1 MAMRFGGKFML
12 SKEDV
17 IKVAKLSKLE
27 FTEQEIEN
35 YRNDLNKIILHMEEL
50 NQIDTTGIEPLF
62 NVLDTKDKL
71 RSDIIFDGQ
80 SKAEFL
86 ANAPESDENFIIVPK
101 IIGE

>member
-1 MAMRFGGKFML
+1 ML

-50 NQIDTTGIEPLF
+50 NQIDTTGVEPLF

-71 RSDIIFDGQ
+71 RSDIIFDVQ

>member
-35 YRNDLNKIILHMEEL
+35 YRNDLKQN
-50 NQIDTTGIEPLF
+50 NTSYGR
-62 NVLDTKDKL
+62 TKSNRYN
-71 RSDIIFDGQ
+71 RSR
-80 SKAEFL
+80 A
-86 ANAPESDENFIIVPK
+86 IV
-101 IIGE
+101 

>member
-1 MAMRFGGKFML
+1 MRFGGKFML

-50 NQIDTTGIEPLF
+50 NQIDTTGVEPLF

-80 SKAEFL
+80 SKDEFL

>member
-35 YRNDLNKIILHMEEL
+35 YRNDLNKIIL
-50 NQIDTTGIEPLF
+50 
-62 NVLDTKDKL
+62 
-71 RSDIIFDGQ
+71 
-80 SKAEFL
+80 
-86 ANAPESDENFIIVPK
+86 
-101 IIGE
+101 

>member
-50 NQIDTTGIEPLF
+50 NQIDTTGVEPLF

-71 RSDIIFDGQ
+71 RSDIIFDEQ
-80 SKAEFL
+80 TKAEFL

>member
-1 MAMRFGGKFML
+1 ML

-71 RSDIIFDGQ
+71 REDVIFDWQ